1 VKAKARCRVL
11 TCARVCL
18 VHKGGNEYYRQMRK
32 RPQIFFYEKRKE
44 KDEMYDVVTRDIIF
58 IK

>member
-1 VKAKARCRVL
+1 MR
-11 TCARVCL
+11 ARVFGAQRRQRIL
-18 VHKGGNEYYRQMRK
+18 SPNEEK
-32 RPQIFFYEKRKE
+32 TTKIFFYEKRKE